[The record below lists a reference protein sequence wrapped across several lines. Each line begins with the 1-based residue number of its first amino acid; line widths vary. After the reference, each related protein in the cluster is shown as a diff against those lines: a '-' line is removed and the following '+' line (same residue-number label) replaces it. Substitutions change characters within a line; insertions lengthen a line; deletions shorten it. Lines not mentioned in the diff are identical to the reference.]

1 MVDRISDAELRA
13 RFQPVLED
21 LVERSQ
27 VAERFVDKDVYRILL
42 TTVWANVVL
51 NPDEAGLTPEDLE
64 PLHDLINEHI
74 SGVLGQDQDL
84 KACFR
89 YLNSKPGEQAM
100 KTARL
105 TQNHKDLLL
114 YLASV
119 ILDPEG
125 HKRWMEDIVNDS
137 LNDRPDH
144 PRG

>member
-1 MVDRISDAELRA
+1 MADPISDLELRA
-13 RFQPVLED
+13 RFEPVLED
-21 LVERSQ
+21 LVERSH

-42 TTVWANVVL
+42 ATVWANVVL
-51 NPDEAGLTPEDLE
+51 NPEEAGLTPADLE

-74 SGVLGQDQDL
+74 SGVLGRDQDL

-125 HKRWMEDIVNDS
+125 HKRWMEDIGRDS
-137 LNDRPDH
+137 LTDH
-144 PRG
+144 PER

>member
-1 MVDRISDAELRA
+1 MADRIPDAELRA
-13 RFQPVLED
+13 RFEPVLED
-21 LVERSQ
+21 LLQRAH

-42 TTVWANVVL
+42 ATVWANVVL
-51 NPDEAGLTPEDLE
+51 DPGDAGLTPADLE

-74 SGVLGQDQDL
+74 SGVLGRDQDL

-100 KTARL
+100 KAARL

-114 YLASV
+114 YLASA

-125 HKRWMEDIVNDS
+125 HKRWVEDIGRDS
-137 LNDRPDH
+137 LSDRPE
-144 PRG
+144 R